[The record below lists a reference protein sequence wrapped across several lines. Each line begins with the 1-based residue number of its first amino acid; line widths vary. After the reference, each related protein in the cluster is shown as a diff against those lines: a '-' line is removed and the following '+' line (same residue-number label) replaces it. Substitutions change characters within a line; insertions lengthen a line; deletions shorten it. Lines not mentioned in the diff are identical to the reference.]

1 MGFQLRRWAV
11 KIMSFVISANR
22 LFILTQSHRL
32 HKLFKGE
39 FLVQVLDSPT
49 TTPYHCNLSFKTTQA
64 ALNAAL
70 AGTEY
75 LDPEWEQDRLSY
87 FAFKELDMT
96 CWTPC
101 VHAELALLMAMVGR
115 KIKHLP
121 YIGVSKV
128 SCIMCIHYIRAFW
141 EITGEKIA
149 TRGSHGKAYPGWFWP
164 AHPDTGCDAA
174 LRQAF

>member
-1 MGFQLRRWAV
+1 
-11 KIMSFVISANR
+11 MSYVISASR
-22 LFILTQSHRL
+22 LLILTRSHRL
-32 HKLFKGE
+32 HKLLEGE

-49 TTPYHCNLSFKTTQA
+49 TRPYHCDLSFETTQA

-75 LDPEWEQDRLSY
+75 LDPKWEQNRLSY
-87 FAFKELDMT
+87 FSFEERDMT
-96 CWTPC
+96 CWTPR
-101 VHAELALLMAMVGR
+101 VHAELALIIAMVDR
-115 KIKHLP
+115 KIEHLP
-121 YIGVSKV
+121 CIDVSKF
-128 SCIMCIHYIRAFW
+128 SCIMCIHYIRALG

-164 AHPDTGCDAA
+164 HHPDSGCDVA